1 MLDLP
6 NDGPDQPAA
15 SMLCASSFGEGV
27 AQREG

>member
-6 NDGPDQPAA
+6 NDGPDQPGGLDEVRQ
-15 SMLCASSFGEGV
+15 SLGEGV